1 MPPKN
6 APSEGKKKSGGGSGR
21 RKSSQQQQQ
30 QQQQQGGAKAQS
42 EGGFVIT
49 LRSGSAEIGQKG
61 QPSSSSSSQQQQRHR
76 QRVADGGEAAG
87 AEAEICKNYLAGR
100 CATGDRCR
108 RVHKPA
114 GVPQTNLTNRDD
126 TEIVTVSPTVTIS
139 RARTASK
146 DDERKPK
153 EICKNYL
160 AGRCSQGD
168 KCRRLHDPGGI
179 PQNASA
185 EKGRPEPQ
193 KQRDQKGKNKGDAK
207 KGHDQPEQQAPEKG
221 RGESQKQKDQKNKGK
236 KAKEQPEQQRK
247 AQDVSQEVC
256 KNYLAGR
263 CSQGD
268 KCRRLHDPSGI
279 PQNASAEK
287 GRPEPQKQRDQKG
300 KKKQEAQQ
308 QPAEDSGEDAE
319 RAARL
324 KTMAAQAFERMEA
337 LKRQK
342 SGEQTE
348 TPSQPLRTQST
359 QLVPS
364 ESPPDVAPSPPV
376 ARSSSEPEQRAPA
389 SSPKVASPTTNTP
402 SGFNGKEELQKA
414 LASMEAWEVAELVA
428 SALTRAAGGPLPL
441 VVGSSPS
448 AARTET
454 PKMEAAE
461 YRRVISVMMIED
473 ARIICAAEG
482 VEAPEDA
489 PVEELRR
496 LLLDHFGCGDEDRV
510 GVAGRPEEVL
520 TESADSETI
529 RVGSDEDEEETTPSA
544 EAAARRRKLLMME
557 PSDGEFM
564 LDPAT
569 QRVSSAE
576 QA

>member
-6 APSEGKKKSGGGSGR
+6 APSEGRKKSGGGSGR
-21 RKSSQQQQQ
+21 RKSSQQQQQQQQQRQQ

-61 QPSSSSSSQQQQRHR
+61 QPSSSSSSSSQQQQRGR
-76 QRVADGGEAAG
+76 QRVADGGEVAG

-100 CATGDRCR
+100 CAKGDRCR

-168 KCRRLHDPGGI
+168 KCRRLHDPG
-179 PQNASA
+179 
-185 EKGRPEPQ
+185 
-193 KQRDQKGKNKGDAK
+193 
-207 KGHDQPEQQAPEKG
+207 
-221 RGESQKQKDQKNKGK
+221 
-236 KAKEQPEQQRK
+236 
-247 AQDVSQEVC
+247 
-256 KNYLAGR
+256 
-263 CSQGD
+263 
-268 KCRRLHDPSGI
+268 GI

-414 LASMEAWEVAELVA
+414 LASM
-428 SALTRAAGGPLPL
+428 
-441 VVGSSPS
+441 
-448 AARTET
+448 
-454 PKMEAAE
+454 
-461 YRRVISVMMIED
+461 
-473 ARIICAAEG
+473 
-482 VEAPEDA
+482 
-489 PVEELRR
+489 
-496 LLLDHFGCGDEDRV
+496 
-510 GVAGRPEEVL
+510 
-520 TESADSETI
+520 
-529 RVGSDEDEEETTPSA
+529 
-544 EAAARRRKLLMME
+544 
-557 PSDGEFM
+557 
-564 LDPAT
+564 
-569 QRVSSAE
+569 
-576 QA
+576 